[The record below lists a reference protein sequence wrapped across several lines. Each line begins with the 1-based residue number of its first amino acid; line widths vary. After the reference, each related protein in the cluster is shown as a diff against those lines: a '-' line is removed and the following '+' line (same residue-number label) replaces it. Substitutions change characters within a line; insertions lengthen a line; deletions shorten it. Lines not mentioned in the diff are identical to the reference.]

1 MGRRPAG
8 PAGLALLLGIAGAAA
23 SAPAPLV
30 PFRPL
35 TPAEFR
41 FQPFRALP
49 FGDNATW
56 AFTVSCCE
64 CRPWRRRRLPD
75 KFIFQ
80 ENLWLFAPPFELR
93 ADLTSVLGRQHNE
106 VLLLGG
112 CGGGVTEARAAHPW
126 SRMRQP

>member
-8 PAGLALLLGIAGAAA
+8 PAGLALLLGITAAA
-23 SAPAPLV
+23 SPPAPLV

-49 FGDNATW
+49 FGDNVTW

-64 CRPWRRRRLPD
+64 CRPWRRRRLPGT
-75 KFIFQ
+75 FIFQ
-80 ENLWLFAPPFELR
+80 ENLWLCSSFDPC

-112 CGGGVTEARAAHPW
+112 RGGGVTEARTAHPW
-126 SRMRQP
+126 SRMRQS